1 MHAQVDVAFQYLTF
15 FMEDDD
21 ELGKIAKDYSEG
33 RMMSGDV
40 KKRLTQVLV
49 VSFLVLDC
57 MQCMCDGS
65 GILASFYALFPSK
78 RQELLESQQHRRAL
92 VTDDVLAKFMSI
104 RKLRF

>member
-65 GILASFYALFPSK
+65 GILASFYDLF
-78 RQELLESQQHRRAL
+78 
-92 VTDDVLAKFMSI
+92 
-104 RKLRF
+104 LRNVRNCLKAYNTGEPW